1 MYVHTV
7 CEFFN
12 IYYSFQH
19 QEYNNQFI
27 HTLMELKCIPEANK
41 QYYLDNI
48 FFFLHVLTEPR
59 KHSFSTKERFALMSK
74 GSSQFY

>member
-48 FFFLHVLTEPR
+48 FCFLLVEPR